1 MGHDGMTNP
10 APRGGPARMDRTL
23 IKDLREHIGQEV
35 KIQGWVRTI
44 RHQKRVQFLIV
55 RDHTGLGEG
64 AAERPESLAAVNEM
78 ISARTRESAVTV
90 IGKVVENPVVKTG
103 GVEVLVRQLVVE
115 GAADGQLP
123 LDVSGAQESNPEVR
137 LNWRFLDLRR
147 PENLLIFQVQTAVEH
162 AMREYW
168 LREGFLEIHSPKLMG
183 SASESG
189 AELFELKYFDRPAYL
204 AQSPQFYKQMAMA
217 AGFDRVF
224 EIGPAFRAD
233 PSFTPRHATEFTS
246 VDMEMSWIES
256 HEDVMAFEE
265 RWLQYALTRVKEQLG
280 PRIRETFDV
289 DVVVPD
295 VPFPRIPMQDVLRIL
310 TARGHIPERK
320 GDLDPAGERL
330 LGEHVAGELG
340 HQFVFVTD
348 YPAEVRAFYHMRYP
362 DAPAITKGFD
372 LLWKG
377 VEVTTGAQR
386 EHRYEVLVAQAQE
399 KGMELEPLRTYLDSF
414 RYGTPPHGG
423 LGAGLNRIVMVL
435 LGLEN
440 IREPTFL
447 FRGPHRL
454 HP

>member
-1 MGHDGMTNP
+1 MQ
-10 APRGGPARMDRTL
+10 RTL
-23 IKDLREHIGQEV
+23 IKDLHAAVGREV
-35 KIQGWVRTI
+35 TVQGWVKAI
-44 RHQKRVQFLIV
+44 RDQKRVQFLIL
-55 RDHTGLGEG
+55 RDPTGL
-64 AAERPESLAAVNEM
+64 AQATVERSPEKAVLNDR
-78 ISARTRESAVTV
+78 IAVLTRESAVTV
-90 IGKVVENPVVKTG
+90 SGTVVANPIVKTG
-103 GVEVLVRQLVVE
+103 GIEISIRDLTVD
-115 GAADGQLP
+115 GPADRLLP
-123 LDVSGAQESNPEVR
+123 IDVSGVQEPNPEIR

-147 PENLLIFQVQTAVEH
+147 PENLLVFQVQTVIEH

-168 LREGFLEIHSPKLMG
+168 LQEGFVEIHSPKLMG

-189 AELFELKYFDRPAYL
+189 AEVFTVEYFDRPAYL

-217 AGFDRVF
+217 AGFERVF

-280 PRIRETFDV
+280 PRIRSAFGA

-310 TARGHIPERK
+310 TARGHSPERK

-330 LGEHVAGELG
+330 LGEHVAQELG

-362 DAPAITKGFD
+362 DAPTITKGFD

-386 EHRYEVLVAQAQE
+386 EHRYEVVVAQARE
-399 KGMELEPLRTYLDSF
+399 KGLSLEPIQFYLDF
-414 RYGTPPHGG
+414 FKYGCPPHGG
-423 LGAGLNRIVMVL
+423 FGFGLSRMLMVL
-435 LGLEN
+435 LNQPN
-440 IREPTFL
+440 IREVTYIY
-447 FRGPHRL
+447 RGPTRL
-454 HP
+454 YP